1 MAFDGIV
8 ISNIVSELKQK
19 LTGGRISKIAQPEP
33 EELVLTIKNKK
44 DTYRL
49 FLSANASLPLIYLTQ
64 EAGLSPMTAPNF
76 CMLLRKHIGN
86 ARITDVTQPGLE
98 RIVRLELEHL
108 DELGDLRQKSL
119 VIEIMGK
126 HSNIIFC
133 DGTKIVDSI
142 KHVSA
147 AWPRLF
153 YSKHNRQN
161 KSACCRQDIFFFSVF
176 FWKKYCCHTFRKFYR
191 NQQCQCRGNRLSQ
204 RPRQL
209 SCRRGLHIRR
219 TDSPMERFF
228 RCHGFDPH
236 TAIFSM
242 YRL

>member
-98 RIVRLELEHL
+98 RIVRLEL
-108 DELGDLRQKSL
+108 
-119 VIEIMGK
+119 
-126 HSNIIFC
+126 
-133 DGTKIVDSI
+133 
-142 KHVSA
+142 
-147 AWPRLF
+147 
-153 YSKHNRQN
+153 
-161 KSACCRQDIFFFSVF
+161 
-176 FWKKYCCHTFRKFYR
+176 
-191 NQQCQCRGNRLSQ
+191 
-204 RPRQL
+204 
-209 SCRRGLHIRR
+209 
-219 TDSPMERFF
+219 
-228 RCHGFDPH
+228 
-236 TAIFSM
+236 
-242 YRL
+242 

>member
-147 AWPRLF
+147 AVSSVREVLPGRDYFIPPPQSGASSPCPR
-153 YSKHNRQN
+153 S
-161 KSACCRQDIFFFSVF
+161 
-176 FWKKYCCHTFRKFYR
+176 W
-191 NQQCQCRGNRLSQ
+191 
-204 RPRQL
+204 
-209 SCRRGLHIRR
+209 RRGRCNWPDPAPRSPRR
-219 TDSPMERFF
+219 PGSASSSPPPPTGGRPPPSWG
-228 RCHGFDPH
+228 R
-236 TAIFSM
+236 
-242 YRL
+242 